1 MAITYIR
8 ILLWERAS
16 SVPVKESNEV
26 ISKAVLTKENDEVE
40 IKYLDIKDNNVVPTI
55 DFKNNNLK

>member
-1 MAITYIR
+1 LAITYIR